1 MVSGKDKIN
10 FSKEINKYNHINIK
24 DQSGITIVA
33 LIITI
38 IILIILAGISIGS
51 ITNDN
56 GIINQATNAK
66 NEVQYQQWSEQIDTA
81 IIDAES
87 KYANPTIED
96 VIQELKNK
104 GVITNENQVNT
115 TTGEI
120 TTNDPTCTI
129 DGKLDDYIK

>member
-1 MVSGKDKIN
+1 MVCGKDKIK

-51 ITNDN
+51 ITSDN

-104 GVITNENQVNT
+104 NVITNDNQVNT

-120 TTNDPTCTI
+120 TTNDPICTI

>member
-1 MVSGKDKIN
+1 MILEKNKIKS
-10 FSKEINKYNHINIK
+10 SKEINKYNHIDIK
-24 DQSGITIVA
+24 NQSGITIVA
-33 LIITI
+33 LVITI

-56 GIINQATNAK
+56 GIINQATTAK
-66 NEVQYQQWSEQIDTA
+66 NNVQYQQWSEQIDTA

-87 KYANPTIED
+87 KHVNPTIDD

-104 GVITNENQVNT
+104 GIISNDDQVNK

-120 TTNDPTCTI
+120 TTNDPQCTI
-129 DGKLDDYIK
+129 DGKLDDYL